1 MASAARLGPLR
12 SRGVLHFPPLLDQV
26 DLALKDCVKLVEE
39 MDVDGDPDDLRPRSS
54 STSTTTASASSTPL
68 LQRLPRRQRH
78 RRLLRVPLDLPRQDR
93 VSCVPS
99 RHRQPR
105 PRGTVPRLV
114 ACRLH
119 LAPGRLSICGNWK
132 RRKGRGRTN
141 AESSSRH
148 PREVVQG
155 QWTTEGRWAKKGKPL
170 GRLRMVRLPSPRR
183 GPDILRVC
191 EKKSNVHCGCVM
203 VRV

>member
-12 SRGVLHFPPLLDQV
+12 CLGLLPFPPLLDQV
-26 DLALKDCVKLVEE
+26 DLALKDCVKLVAE
-39 MDVDGDPDDLRPRSS
+39 MDVDGEPDDPRPRSS
-54 STSTTTASASSTPL
+54 STPP
-68 LQRLPRRQRH
+68 LQRFPRRQRH
-78 RRLLRVPLDLPRQDR
+78 RRLLRVPFDLPRQDR

-183 GPDILRVC
+183 GPDILRVG